1 MEALS
6 PYRLNTPPR
15 APSRT
20 TLRETEAGAHEQAA
34 RQSERPLWLQP
45 FGLARIL
52 AHDFVARLVNIRDIH
67 CGELRVLSQNRD
79 SAARGSLC

>member
-20 TLRETEAGAHEQAA
+20 TRRETEAGAHEQAA

-45 FGLARIL
+45 SGWHEFWPMILSLAL
-52 AHDFVARLVNIRDIH
+52 
-67 CGELRVLSQNRD
+67 
-79 SAARGSLC
+79 